1 MQIYISHLYI
11 CSSLIIVTTMPRRK
25 YASETVP
32 VSTRITKSA
41 LEEIEEI
48 IKNGYYTDLG
58 DYLRDIIRNDL
69 EARKAERE
77 GSE

>member
-1 MQIYISHLYI
+1 
-11 CSSLIIVTTMPRRK
+11 MPRRK
-25 YASETVP
+25 FSSDTVP

-58 DYLRDIIRNDL
+58 DYLRDIIRKDL
-69 EARKAERE
+69 EARNAEKE
-77 GSE
+77 GTN

>member
-1 MQIYISHLYI
+1 
-11 CSSLIIVTTMPRRK
+11 MPRRK
-25 YASETVP
+25 FSSDTVP

-58 DYLRDIIRNDL
+58 DYLRDIIRKDL
-69 EARKAERE
+69 EARNADRE
-77 GSE
+77 GDK